1 MQFLTSLTQRNARAS
16 ITALVATVLAISGMS
31 ASAQSLFSPA
41 ITVNENAITY
51 FELEQRLT
59 FLQLLGAPE
68 ATEDGAR
75 EMLINE
81 HLQENAFRAAG
92 IEVSEE
98 EVEEGM
104 EQFASRAQLTA
115 EEFIEALGQGGVE
128 PQTFRS
134 FVENGIGWRE
144 LIQARFL
151 SRARPTQ
158 SEIDRA
164 MAADG
169 GAGGVRVLLSEV
181 IMPFTPETLDEVR
194 SQADRIAQITNT
206 SAFSEEARR
215 FSATETAANG
225 GRMNWMQLSDL
236 PPQLRPQILAL
247 SPGQVT
253 LPINLPNAI
262 ALFQLR
268 DIQETPTAGP
278 TFSAIEYAAY
288 YIPGGRS
295 EPALQ
300 EAARVQAAVDT
311 CDDLYGV
318 ALGQPSEVLERGSLA
333 PSEIPQDIA
342 VELAKMDEGES
353 SYVLTR
359 SNGQTLV
366 FLMLCGR
373 TAALNEEASR
383 DEVANALIQQRL
395 NAFAASYLDQLRAEA
410 LIIER

>member
-215 FSATETAANG
+215 FSATETAADG

-318 ALGQPSEVLERGSLA
+318 ALGQPNEVLERGSLA

>member
-318 ALGQPSEVLERGSLA
+318 ALGQPNEVLERGSLA

>member
-1 MQFLTSLTQRNARAS
+1 
-16 ITALVATVLAISGMS
+16 MS